1 MSPDLIRHLA
11 MPHIT
16 LADFYREAAAGVA
29 RRTGQ
34 LGLGLEPVEPSDR
47 RRFRV
52 VLCKWNGNAW
62 ARFQK
67 IGGARNED
75 EILAELERAARR
87 LGHPIIG
94 ALELETC

>member
-1 MSPDLIRHLA
+1 MSPELMRHLA

-34 LGLGLEPVEPSDR
+34 LGLGIELVEASER

-52 VLCKWNGNAW
+52 VQYKWNGTGW
-62 ARFQK
+62 ARWQK
-67 IGGARNED
+67 ISGPKPEAD
-75 EILAELERAARR
+75 IIAELERAARR

-94 ALELETC
+94 AVELETC

>member
-11 MPHIT
+11 LPHIS
-16 LADFYREAAAGVA
+16 LADLYREAAAGVA

-34 LGLGLEPVEPSDR
+34 LGLGIEVVDLFDR

-52 VLCKWNGNAW
+52 VQYKWNGTAW

-67 IGGARNED
+67 ISGARNED

-94 ALELETC
+94 AVELEHA